1 MEKVSEIV
9 THRYQDGDFIV
20 EITKE
25 DGTFEAYLS
34 HKNYGV
40 KSFIAGVPEA
50 QIDGKIALSNF
61 ERIVED
67 ALEDHERYYREDYM
81 DE

>member
-1 MEKVSEIV
+1 MEKLSEIV
-9 THRYQDGDFIV
+9 THRYVHGDFIV
-20 EITKE
+20 EITME

-40 KSFIAGVPEA
+40 KSLIIRVPEV
-50 QIDGKIALSNF
+50 QIDGVTILSGF

-67 ALEDHERYYREDYM
+67 ALEDHERYYAEDYM